1 MDHEKLRERI
11 IKDLKEHN
19 LSVRKVEQLAGL
31 GKGSLQNFL
40 VARTKSPTLETL
52 HALSEVLKCDLT
64 ELLGAVSDKYG
75 EQNEENVNLEV
86 FASVF
91 NHIKQFLL
99 TNKLSVKNKK
109 FLDLF
114 KTIYY
119 FCLSKKTAALDVDFA
134 NWYLETEFEKK
145 KPLPNLN

>member
-1 MDHEKLRERI
+1 MDHEKLREKI

-52 HALSEVLKCDLT
+52 HAVSEVLKSDLT
-64 ELLGAVSDKYG
+64 ELLGVVSDKDG

-91 NHIKQFLL
+91 NHVKQFLL
-99 TNKLSVKNKK
+99 ANKLSVKNKR

-119 FCLSKKTAALDVDFA
+119 FCLSKNTAALDVDFA

-145 KPLPNLN
+145 KPVPNLN

>member
-1 MDHEKLRERI
+1 MDHEKLREKI
-11 IKDLKEHN
+11 IKDLKKHN

-52 HALSEVLKCDLT
+52 HALSEVLKSDLT
-64 ELLGAVSDKYG
+64 ELLGAVSDKDG